1 MNGARVILLDESTL
15 EAASG
20 SGPEVGSIREL
31 VDGAWRNDVA
41 LEMWI
46 DVTSE
51 PVAIRLAGVLD
62 ESTGA
67 NLLKVVADCVAQG
80 QKDFHLDT
88 SALHIC
94 GTGWQVMERIRRQIH
109 GAGGRMHWD
118 RDAPA

>member
-1 MNGARVILLDESTL
+1 MILLDESLL

-20 SGPEVGSIREL
+20 SGSAVGSVHEPF
-31 VDGAWRNDVA
+31 DGAWRNDVA

-67 NLLKVVADCVAQG
+67 NLFNVVADCVDQG
-80 QKDFHLDT
+80 QRNFDLDT
-88 SALHIC
+88 SALRMDRA
-94 GTGWQVMERIRRQIH
+94 GRQVMERIRRQIH

-118 RDAPA
+118 RDA

>member
-1 MNGARVILLDESTL
+1 MIVLDESTL

-67 NLLKVVADCVAQG
+67 NLLNVVADCVAAG
-80 QKDFHLDT
+80 QKDFDLDT

-94 GTGWQVMERIRRQIH
+94 GKGCQVMERIRRQIH
-109 GAGGRMHWD
+109 GAGGRMRWD

>member
-1 MNGARVILLDESTL
+1 VILLDESTL

-51 PVAIRLAGVLD
+51 PVAIRLAGVLE

-67 NLLKVVADCVAQG
+67 NLLNVVADCVAEG
-80 QKDFHLDT
+80 QKDFHFDT

-94 GTGWQVMERIRRQIH
+94 VTGWQVMERIRRQIH

>member
-1 MNGARVILLDESTL
+1 MILLDESTL
-15 EAASG
+15 EAAGG

-31 VDGAWRNDVA
+31 VDGAWRSDVA

-67 NLLKVVADCVAQG
+67 NLLNVVGDCVAEG
-80 QKDFHLDT
+80 QKDFHFDT

-109 GAGGRMHWD
+109 RAGGRMHWD

>member
-1 MNGARVILLDESTL
+1 MILLDESTL

-67 NLLKVVADCVAQG
+67 NLLNVVADCVAEG

-88 SALHIC
+88 SALRIC
-94 GTGWQVMERIRRQIH
+94 RKGWQVMERIRRQIH
-109 GAGGRMHWD
+109 GSGGRMDWD